1 MNLGKL
7 GVWASLDAVSAG
19 DVAAFARRLE
29 ARGFETLWMPESRG
43 RNVLVAAAW
52 VLANTTRLNVATGIA
67 NIYAR
72 DAFSANAALQGLNE
86 QSGGRFMLGLGVSH
100 KPMVTGLRGH
110 DYGKPVP
117 TMRAYLTAIREADYA
132 GPPPRERPRVVIAA
146 LGPLMLKLAAEI
158 ADGAHPYCVTPE
170 HTAEA
175 RRILGPGK
183 LLAPEQ
189 MVMLET
195 DPVRARAGARVALA
209 PYIAME
215 NYCANW
221 RRLGF
226 NQSDFADGGSD
237 RLIDANVAWGDE
249 AAIRRRIQAHW
260 DAGADHVCIQS
271 IHPSGERSQL
281 DERIF
286 DVLAPMNR
294 T

>member
-7 GVWASLDAVSAG
+7 GVWASLDALPAG

>member
-7 GVWASLDAVSAG
+7 GVWASLDALSAN
-19 DVAAFARRLE
+19 DAAAFARRLE
-29 ARGFETLWMPESRG
+29 AKGFRTLWMPESRG
-43 RNVLVAAAW
+43 RNVLVNAAW
-52 VLANTTRLNVATGIA
+52 MLANTTTLNIATGIA

-72 DAFSANAALQGLNE
+72 DAFSANAARHGLNE
-86 QSGGRFMLGLGVSH
+86 QSGGRFLLGLGVSH
-100 KPMVTGLRGH
+100 KPMVSGMRGH

-117 TMRAYLTAIREADYA
+117 SMRAYLKAMQEAPYMA
-132 GPPPRERPRVVIAA
+132 PAPAVKPQVVIAA
-146 LGPLMLKLAAEI
+146 LGPMMLKLAAEM

-175 RRILGPGK
+175 RMILGPNK

-195 DPVRARAGARVALA
+195 DPVRARAGARIALA

-226 NQSDFADGGSD
+226 NQSEIADGGSD
-237 RLIDANVAWGDE
+237 RLIDANIVWGDE
-249 AAIRRRIQAHW
+249 ATIRQRIQAHW

-271 IHPSGERSQL
+271 IHPSGERALL

-286 DVLAPMNR
+286 DVLAPMR
-294 T
+294 AG

>member
-7 GVWASLDAVSAG
+7 GVWASLDALSAN
-19 DVAAFARRLE
+19 DAAAFARRLE
-29 ARGFETLWMPESRG
+29 ARGFETLWLPESRG
-43 RNVLVAAAW
+43 RNVLVNAAW
-52 VLANTTRLNVATGIA
+52 ILANTTRLNIATGIA

-100 KPMVTGLRGH
+100 KPMVSGMRGH

-117 TMRAYLTAIREADYA
+117 TMRAYLKAMQEAAYA
-132 GPPPRERPRVVIAA
+132 GPPPKEKPQVVIAA
-146 LGPLMLKLAAEI
+146 LGPLMLKLAAEM

-175 RRILGPGK
+175 RKLLGPGK
-183 LLAPEQ
+183 ILAPEQ

-195 DPVRARAGARVALA
+195 DPERARAGARVALA
-209 PYIAME
+209 PYLAME

-226 NQSDFADGGSD
+226 NQSELADGGSD
-237 RLIDANVAWGDE
+237 RLIDANIAWGDE
-249 AAIRRRIQAHW
+249 AAIRQRIQAHW

-271 IHPSGERSQL
+271 IHPSGERGQL

-286 DVLAPMNR
+286 DVLAPMAAK
-294 T
+294 

>member
-7 GVWASLDAVSAG
+7 GVWASLDALSAN
-19 DVAAFARRLE
+19 DAAAFARRIE
-29 ARGFETLWMPESRG
+29 ARGFKTLWMPESRG
-43 RNVLVAAAW
+43 RNVLVNAAW
-52 VLANTTRLNVATGIA
+52 MLANTTTLNIATGIA
-67 NIYAR
+67 NIYGR
-72 DAFSANAALQGLNE
+72 DAVSANAALQGLNE
-86 QSGGRFMLGLGVSH
+86 QSGGRFLLGLGVSH

-110 DYGKPVP
+110 DYEKPVP
-117 TMRAYLTAIREADYA
+117 AMRAYLEAMRDAPYA
-132 GPPPRERPRVVIAA
+132 APPPKEKSSIVIAA
-146 LGPLMLKLAAEI
+146 LGPLMLKLAAEM

-175 RRILGPGK
+175 RKIIGPGK
-183 LLAPEQ
+183 ILAPEQ

-226 NQSDFADGGSD
+226 NQSDMADGGSD
-237 RLIDANVAWGDE
+237 RLIDANVVWGDE
-249 AAIRRRIQAHW
+249 AAIRQRIQAHW

-271 IHPSGERSQL
+271 IHPSGERTVL

-286 DVLAPMNR
+286 DVLAPMR
-294 T
+294 DR

>member
-7 GVWASLDAVSAG
+7 GVWASLDALSAN
-19 DVAAFARRLE
+19 DAAAFARRLE

-43 RNVLVAAAW
+43 RNVLVMAAW
-52 VLANTTRLNVATGIA
+52 MLANTTRLNIATGIA

-86 QSGGRFMLGLGVSH
+86 QSGGRFMIGLGVSH
-100 KPMVTGLRGH
+100 KPMVSDMRGH

-117 TMRAYLTAIREADYA
+117 TMRAYLKAMREAAYA
-132 GPPPRERPRVVIAA
+132 APAPKEKPKVVIAA
-146 LGPLMLKLAAEI
+146 LGPLMLKLAAEM

-175 RRILGPGK
+175 RKIIGRDKI
-183 LLAPEQ
+183 LAPEQ

-209 PYIAME
+209 PYIGME
-215 NYCANW
+215 NYCSNW

-237 RLIDANVAWGDE
+237 RLIDANIAWGDE
-249 AAIRRRIQAHW
+249 AAIRQRIQAHW

-271 IHPSGERSQL
+271 IHPSGERSRL

-286 DVLAPMNR
+286 DVLAPMKGR
-294 T
+294 

>member
-7 GVWASLDAVSAG
+7 GVWASLDALSAN
-19 DVAAFARRLE
+19 DAAAFARRTE
-29 ARGFETLWMPESRG
+29 ARGFRTLWMPESRG
-43 RNVLVAAAW
+43 RNVLVTSAW
-52 VLANTTRLNVATGIA
+52 MLANTTTLNIATGIA

-72 DAFSANAALQGLNE
+72 DPMAARAGQLGLNE
-86 QSGGRFMLGLGVSH
+86 QSGGRFLLGLGVSH
-100 KPMVTGLRGH
+100 KPMVSGQRGH

-117 TMRAYLTAIREADYA
+117 TMRAYLKALGEVQYA
-132 GPPPRERPRVVIAA
+132 AVPPAQPPLTVLAA
-146 LGPLMLKLAAEI
+146 LGPLMLNLARDA
-158 ADGAHPYCVTPE
+158 ADGAHPYCVTPQ

-175 RRILGPGK
+175 RSILGRDK
-183 LLAPEQ
+183 LLCPEQ

-226 NQSDFADGGSD
+226 NQSDLADGGSD
-237 RLIDANVAWGDE
+237 KLIDANVCWGSE
-249 AAIRRRIQAHW
+249 ATIKARIADHW
-260 DAGADHVCIQS
+260 AAGADHVCIQA
-271 IHPSGERSQL
+271 IHPSGERARL

-286 DVLAPMNR
+286 DLLAPMAAG
-294 T
+294 

>member
-7 GVWASLDAVSAG
+7 GVWASLDALSAN
-19 DVAAFARRLE
+19 DAAAFARRLE

-43 RNVLVAAAW
+43 RNVLVNAAW
-52 VLANTTRLNVATGIA
+52 ILANTTRLNIATGIA

-100 KPMVTGLRGH
+100 KPMVSAMRGH

-117 TMRAYLTAIREADYA
+117 TMRAYLKAMQEASYA
-132 GPPPRERPRVVIAA
+132 APAPKEKPKIVIAA

-175 RRILGPGK
+175 RKVLGRGK
-183 LLAPEQ
+183 ILAPEQ

-195 DPVRARAGARVALA
+195 DPARARTGARVALA

-237 RLIDANVAWGDE
+237 RLIDANNVWGDE
-249 AAIRRRIQAHW
+249 AAIRQRIQAHW

-271 IHPSGERSQL
+271 I
-281 DERIF
+281 
-286 DVLAPMNR
+286 
-294 T
+294 

>member
-7 GVWASLDAVSAG
+7 GVWASLDALSAN
-19 DVAAFARRLE
+19 DAAAFARRLE

-43 RNVLVAAAW
+43 RNVLVNAAW
-52 VLANTTRLNVATGIA
+52 ILANTTRLNTATGIA

-100 KPMVTGLRGH
+100 KPMVTGMRGH

-117 TMRAYLTAIREADYA
+117 TMRAYLKAMQEAAYA
-132 GPPPRERPRVVIAA
+132 APAPKEKPKTVIAA
-146 LGPLMLKLAAEI
+146 LGPLMLKLAKEM

-175 RRILGPGK
+175 RKILGPGK
-183 LLAPEQ
+183 ILAPEQ

-237 RLIDANVAWGDE
+237 RLIDANIVWGDE
-249 AAIRRRIQAHW
+249 TAIRQRIQAHW

-281 DERIF
+281 DERVF
-286 DVLAPMNR
+286 DVLAPMNAK
-294 T
+294 